1 MRKGIFGKFHSH
13 KTLDNDIYVGYCMG
27 FDLSIHRISTQG
39 ITPLW
44 LTSARI
50 VFATILTF
58 IIWLMRGGKLFKTE
72 EKAWRRLGIIGI
84 ISTALPFQLISWGQ
98 QYVTSSFAGL
108 AMASMPLFVLPL
120 AYFFNTNEALD
131 RNKFIGLIIGF
142 LGIVILF
149 SPDFTLGN
157 NKSILI
163 TIGKLACILA
173 AFCYASNSILMRKLP
188 SIDPVG
194 LAAMSLIIGS
204 VWVVL
209 WAIAI
214 EGPPPNVSTETLL
227 ILILLGLLPTAM
239 ANFIRVVLI
248 REAGPVFLGITKD
261 IVPLWAALIGA
272 LVLKEALPIEFYLA
286 VTITIAG
293 IYISQMKALAALLG
307 HLSSN
312 FSNYTINR
320 SGHFFFIFRLC
331 HHSY

>member
-1 MRKGIFGKFHSH
+1 MQFCERDFLG
-13 KTLDNDIYVGYCMG
+13 N
-27 FDLSIHRISTQG
+27 SIHTKHWIMISSLGIVWGSAFLFIELALQG
-39 ITPLW
+39 ITPFW

-120 AYFFNTNEALD
+120 AYLFNTNEALD
-131 RNKFIGLIIGF
+131 RSKFIGLIIGF

-149 SPDFTLGN
+149 STDFTLGDDT
-157 NKSILI
+157 SLI
-163 TIGKLACILA
+163 TALGKLACILA

-188 SIDPVG
+188 SIDHVG
-194 LAAMSLIIGS
+194 LAAVSLLIGS

-209 WAIAI
+209 WAITI
-214 EGPPPNVSTETLL
+214 EGPPPNISTETLL

-239 ANFIRVVLI
+239 ANVIRIVLI
-248 REAGPVFLGITKD
+248 REAGPVFLSITNYV
-261 IVPLWAALIGA
+261 VPLWAAMVGA
-272 LVLKEALPIEFYLA
+272 FVLKEVLPIKFYLA
-286 VTITIAG
+286 ATVTMLG
-293 IYISQMKALAALLG
+293 IYISQRKALAKLV
-307 HLSSN
+307 
-312 FSNYTINR
+312 R
-320 SGHFFFIFRLC
+320 SFKQ
-331 HHSY
+331 

>member
-1 MRKGIFGKFHSH
+1 MLGIVWG
-13 KTLDNDIYVGYCMG
+13 
-27 FDLSIHRISTQG
+27 STFLFIELALKG

-50 VFATILTF
+50 VVATVITS
-58 IIWLMRGGKLFKTE
+58 IVWLMRGGKLFATKET
-72 EKAWRRLGIIGI
+72 AWRRLGIIGI

-120 AYFFNTNEALD
+120 AYFFNTDEALD

-142 LGIVILF
+142 LGIIILF
-149 SPDFTLGN
+149 SPDFTLDEN
-157 NKSILI
+157 TSILI
-163 TIGKLACILA
+163 TLGKLACILA

-188 SIDPVG
+188 SIDPIG
-194 LAAMSLIIGS
+194 LAAMSVIIGS

-214 EGPPPNVSTETLL
+214 EGSPPKISTETLL

-248 REAGPVFLGITKD
+248 REAGPVFLGITNY
-261 IVPLWAALIGA
+261 IVPLWAAMVGA
-272 LVLKEALPIEFYLA
+272 LVLREALSIEFYLA
-286 VTITIAG
+286 VTITIVG
-293 IYISQMKALAALLG
+293 IYISQMKALATLV
-307 HLSSN
+307 
-312 FSNYTINR
+312 R
-320 SGHFFFIFRLC
+320 SFKQ
-331 HHSY
+331 

>member
-1 MRKGIFGKFHSH
+1 
-13 KTLDNDIYVGYCMG
+13 MG
-27 FDLSIHRISTQG
+27 NSIQSKHWIMISTLGIVWGSTFLFIELALQG

-50 VFATILTF
+50 VFAAVITS
-58 IIWLMRGGKLFKTE
+58 IIWLKRGRVLFITRDT
-72 EKAWRRLGIIGI
+72 AWLRLGIIGI
-84 ISTALPFQLISWGQ
+84 TSTALPFQLISWGQ

-131 RNKFIGLIIGF
+131 RSKFIGFIIGF
-142 LGIVILF
+142 FGIVILF
-149 SPDFTLGN
+149 SPDFTLGDDTY
-157 NKSILI
+157 ILI
-163 TIGKLACILA
+163 ILGKLACILA

-194 LAAMSLIIGS
+194 LAAISLLIGS

-214 EGPPPNVSTETLL
+214 EGPPPNISTETLL

-248 REAGPVFLGITKD
+248 REAGPVFLSITNY
-261 IVPLWAALIGA
+261 IVPLWAAAVGA
-272 LVLKEALPIEFYLA
+272 LFLKEALSIEFYLA
-286 VTITIAG
+286 ATITIAG
-293 IYISQMKALAALLG
+293 IYISQMKALATLV
-307 HLSSN
+307 
-312 FSNYTINR
+312 R
-320 SGHFFFIFRLC
+320 SFKQ
-331 HHSY
+331 

>member
-1 MRKGIFGKFHSH
+1 M
-13 KTLDNDIYVGYCMG
+13 
-27 FDLSIHRISTQG
+27 ISTLGIVWGSTFLFIELALQG

-50 VFATILTF
+50 VFATVLTS
-58 IIWLMRGGKLFKTE
+58 IIWLMRGGKLFTTE
-72 EKAWRRLGIIGI
+72 ETAWRRLGIIGI

-131 RNKFIGLIIGF
+131 KSKFIGLIIGF

-157 NKSILI
+157 DTSILI
-163 TIGKLACILA
+163 TLGKLACILA

-194 LAAMSLIIGS
+194 LAAISLLIGT

-214 EGPPPNVSTETLL
+214 EGPPPNISTETLL
-227 ILILLGLLPTAM
+227 ILTSTWITTHSHGEFHKGSIDTRSGSSFSGHNKLYCTTLGSYGWSISFERNFTYRILLCR
-239 ANFIRVVLI
+239 N
-248 REAGPVFLGITKD
+248 D
-261 IVPLWAALIGA
+261 
-272 LVLKEALPIEFYLA
+272 Y
-286 VTITIAG
+286 
-293 IYISQMKALAALLG
+293 SNG
-307 HLSSN
+307 HLYKSN
-312 FSNYTINR
+312 EII
-320 SGHFFFIFRLC
+320 GCII
-331 HHSY
+331 

>member
-1 MRKGIFGKFHSH
+1 ME
-13 KTLDNDIYVGYCMG
+13 N
-27 FDLSIHRISTQG
+27 SIHTKHLVMISTLGIVWGSTFLFIELALQG

-50 VFATILTF
+50 MFATVLTS
-58 IIWLMRGGKLFKTE
+58 IIWLMRGGKLFTTE
-72 EKAWRRLGIIGI
+72 ETAWRRLVIIGI

-131 RNKFIGLIIGF
+131 KSKFIGLIIGF

-149 SPDFTLGN
+149 SPDFTLGDDT
-157 NKSILI
+157 SILI
-163 TIGKLACILA
+163 TLGKLACILA

-194 LAAMSLIIGS
+194 LAAISLLIGT

-214 EGPPPNVSTETLL
+214 EGPPPNISTETLL
-227 ILILLGLLPTAM
+227 ILLLLGLLPTAM

-248 REAGPVFLGITKD
+248 REAGPVFLGITNY
-261 IVPLWAALIGA
+261 IVPLWAAMVGA
-272 LVLKEALPIEFYLA
+272 LVLKETLPIEFYFA
-286 VTITIAG
+286 ATITVAG
-293 IYISQMKALAALLG
+293 IYISQMKSLAAL
-307 HLSSN
+307 
-312 FSNYTINR
+312 FR
-320 SGHFFFIFRLC
+320 SFR
-331 HHSY
+331 H

>member
-1 MRKGIFGKFHSH
+1 MIA
-13 KTLDNDIYVGYCMG
+13 TLGVVWG
-27 FDLSIHRISTQG
+27 STFLFIELALRG

-50 VFATILTF
+50 IFAAIITS
-58 IIWLMRGGKLFKTE
+58 IIWLIRGRVLFTTNE
-72 EKAWRRLGIIGI
+72 TAWIRLGIIGI

-131 RNKFIGLIIGF
+131 GRKFIGFIIGF

-149 SPDFTLGN
+149 SPDFSTGDDTSIFITL
-157 NKSILI
+157 
-163 TIGKLACILA
+163 GKLACILA

-194 LAAMSLIIGS
+194 LAAISLLIGS
-204 VWVVL
+204 VWVIL
-209 WAIAI
+209 WALAI
-214 EGPPPNVSTETLL
+214 EGPPPKISRDTFL

-248 REAGPVFLGITKD
+248 REAGPVFLGITNY
-261 IVPLWAALIGA
+261 IVPLWAAMVGA
-272 LVLKEALPIEFYLA
+272 IVLKETLPIEFYLA
-286 VTITIAG
+286 ATITIAG
-293 IYISQMKALAALLG
+293 IYISQMKALSAL
-307 HLSSN
+307 
-312 FSNYTINR
+312 IR
-320 SGHFFFIFRLC
+320 SFKQ
-331 HHSY
+331 